1 MLAVLRKLDW
11 FFKLE
16 WKRYVLAFTLMLISG
31 ILEVL
36 PPMIVGNS
44 IDAIFQGT
52 MTWGSLT
59 RTLSLLLAL
68 TAVVYVISYI
78 WHYNLFGGAFVVE
91 RMLRSRLMRHF
102 LKMTPAFFTKN
113 RTGDLM
119 ARATNDLQAVSMT
132 AGFGMLTL
140 IDSTMWMTLLL
151 VMMTVF
157 VSWKLTLM
165 AVLPLP
171 IMAILASM
179 YGGWI
184 HKRFTAAQD
193 AFGAMNESVLETI
206 SGIRVL
212 RAYVQERAAERRFA
226 AVTDDVFKKNLAVV
240 RIEALFEPTVRI
252 FVTASYL
259 IGFGYG
265 AYLVFHNELTI
276 GGLVAFNVYLGM
288 LIWPMFAI
296 GEMINVMQRGNASL
310 DRVNET
316 LNYRPD
322 VPDVPNEPA
331 EAEAGAEH
339 ETAGTG
345 AASGIA
351 GGGAVSGTAAA
362 AGTAGVP
369 ALPGDI
375 VFRNVTFRYP
385 GVKTDNLH
393 NVSLT
398 LPRGGTLGIVGRT
411 GSGKTTLIRQL
422 LREYP
427 LGEGEITISGV
438 PIERIPTDRL
448 KSWFGY
454 VPQEQFL
461 FSRSVRDNILF
472 ARDDAGEEDL
482 QRAIEISAFK
492 KDLDFL
498 PDGLNTLVG
507 ERGVALSG
515 GQKQRVAIARALV
528 RDPEILM
535 LDDALSAV
543 DARTEA
549 EIIANIRRERL
560 GKTTI
565 IATHRL
571 SAVQHADWIIVLED
585 GRIIEEGTHETLMA
599 LGGWYKEQ
607 YERQQMEEAAA
618 SATEAGERS

>member
-1 MLAVLRKLDW
+1 MLAVLRKLGW

-16 WKRYVLAFTLMLISG
+16 RKRYLIAFTLLFVSG
-31 ILEVL
+31 IIEVL
-36 PPMIVGNS
+36 PPMIVGDA
-44 IDAIFQGT
+44 IDAIYQGT
-52 MTWGSLT
+52 MTWQSLT
-59 RTLSLLLAL
+59 MTLAALAGL
-68 TAVVYVISYI
+68 TIIVYVTSYK
-78 WHYNLFGGAFVVE
+78 WHYNLFGGSFVVE

-102 LKMTPAFFTKN
+102 LKMTPAFFHKN

-119 ARATNDLQAVSMT
+119 ARATNDLNAVSLT

-140 IDSTMWMTLLL
+140 IDSTLWMSLLL
-151 VMMTVF
+151 IMMSVF

-171 IMAILASM
+171 IMAVLASV
-179 YGGWI
+179 YGNWI
-184 HKRFTAAQD
+184 HNRFTAAQD
-193 AFGAMNESVLETI
+193 AFGDMNESVLETI
-206 SGIRVL
+206 SGIRVI
-212 RAYVQERAAERRFA
+212 RAYVQERAQERRFA
-226 AVTDDVFKKNLAVV
+226 AVTEDVYKKNLAVV

-252 FVTASYL
+252 FVGASYL
-259 IGFGYG
+259 IGLGYG

-276 GGLVAFNVYLGM
+276 GGLVTFNVYLGM
-288 LIWPMFAI
+288 LIWPMFAV
-296 GEMINVMQRGNASL
+296 GEMINIMQRGNASL

-316 LNYRPD
+316 LNYKPD
-322 VPDVPNEPA
+322 VPDVPDA
-331 EAEAGAEH
+331 EASMETEAP
-339 ETAGTG
+339 ET
-345 AASGIA
+345 
-351 GGGAVSGTAAA
+351 
-362 AGTAGVP
+362 
-369 ALPGDI
+369 PGDI

-385 GVKTDNLH
+385 GSPVDNLRD
-393 NVSLT
+393 VSFVLR
-398 LPRGGTLGIVGRT
+398 RGGTLGVVGRT
-411 GSGKTTLIRQL
+411 GAGKTTLIRQL

-427 LGEGEITISGV
+427 SGTGEIAIGGV

-472 ARDDAGEEDL
+472 ARDDAGEEEL
-482 QRAIEISAFK
+482 ERAIEASAFK
-492 KDLDFL
+492 KDLAFL

-549 EIIANIRRERL
+549 EIIANIRRERQ

-565 IATHRL
+565 IVTHRL

-585 GRIIEEGTHETLMA
+585 GRIIEEGTHEELLA
-599 LGGWYKEQ
+599 RGGWYKEQ
-607 YERQQMEEAAA
+607 YERQQMEEAVG
-618 SATEAGERS
+618 SEAGDHA

>member
-1 MLAVLRKLDW
+1 MLAVLRKLGW

-16 WKRYVLAFTLMLISG
+16 RRRYLIALPVLFISG
-31 ILEVL
+31 AIEVI
-36 PPMIVGNS
+36 PPRMVGEA
-44 IDAIFQGT
+44 IDAVYQGT
-52 MTWGSLT
+52 MTWNSLT
-59 RTLSLLLAL
+59 LTLVALVAL
-68 TAVVYVISYI
+68 TIVTYATSFI
-78 WHYNLFGGAFVVE
+78 WGYNLFGGSFVVE

-102 LKMTPAFFTKN
+102 LKMTPAFFHRN

-119 ARATNDLQAVSMT
+119 ARATNDLHAVSVT

-151 VMMTVF
+151 VMMSVF
-157 VSWKLTLM
+157 VSWKLTLA

-171 IMAILASM
+171 IMAVLASM

-184 HKRFTAAQD
+184 HRRFTAAQD
-193 AFGAMNESVLETI
+193 AFGDMNESVLETI
-206 SGIRVL
+206 SGIRVI
-212 RAYVQERAAERRFA
+212 RAYVQERAQERRFK
-226 AVTDDVFKKNLAVV
+226 AVTEDVYRKNLSVV

-252 FVTASYL
+252 FVGASYL
-259 IGFGYG
+259 IGLGYG
-265 AYLVFHNELTI
+265 AWLVFHNEMTI
-276 GGLVAFNVYLGM
+276 GGLVTFNVYLGM
-288 LIWPMFAI
+288 LIWPMFAV
-296 GEMINVMQRGNASL
+296 GEMINIMQRGNASI

-316 LNYRPD
+316 LNYKPD
-322 VPDVPNEPA
+322 VPDVPGAADGA
-331 EAEAGAEH
+331 EAAD
-339 ETAGTG
+339 
-345 AASGIA
+345 
-351 GGGAVSGTAAA
+351 
-362 AGTAGVP
+362 VP
-369 ALPGDI
+369 EKPGDI

-385 GVKTDNLH
+385 GSPIDNLRD
-393 NVSLT
+393 VSLT

-411 GSGKTTLIRQL
+411 GAGKTTLIRQL

-427 LGEGEITISGV
+427 PGEGEITIGGA

-472 ARDDAGEEDL
+472 ARDDASEEEL
-482 QRAIEISAFK
+482 ERAIEASAFK
-492 KDLDFL
+492 KDLAFL

-549 EIIANIRRERL
+549 EIIANIRRERQ

-565 IATHRL
+565 ISTHRL
-571 SAVQHADWIIVLED
+571 SAVQHADWIVVLDE
-585 GRIIEEGTHETLMA
+585 GRIVEEGTHEELLA
-599 LGGWYKEQ
+599 RGGWYKEQ
-607 YERQQMEEAAA
+607 YERQQMEEAAG
-618 SATEAGERS
+618 SEAGEQA

>member
-1 MLAVLRKLDW
+1 MLAVLRKLGW
-11 FFKLE
+11 FFRLE
-16 WKRYVLAFTLMLISG
+16 KKRYLIALPLMFVSGLI
-31 ILEVL
+31 EVL
-36 PPMIVGNS
+36 PPMMVGNA
-44 IDAIFQGT
+44 IDAIYLGT
-52 MTWGSLT
+52 MTWRSLT
-59 RTLSLLLAL
+59 ATLAALLIL
-68 TAVVYVISYI
+68 TVVVYVISFT
-78 WHYNLFGGAFVVE
+78 WHYNLFGGSFVVE

-102 LKMTPAFFTKN
+102 LKMTPAFFNKN

-119 ARATNDLQAVSMT
+119 ARATNDLNAISVT

-140 IDSTMWMTLLL
+140 MDSTLWMALLL
-151 VMMTVF
+151 VMMSVF
-157 VSWKLTLM
+157 VSWKLTIV

-171 IMAILASM
+171 IMAILASK

-184 HKRFTAAQD
+184 HERFIKAQD
-193 AFGAMNESVLETI
+193 AFGDMNESVLETV
-206 SGIRVL
+206 SGIRVI

-226 AVTDDVFKKNLAVV
+226 EVTGDVFRKNLSVV
-240 RIEALFEPTVRI
+240 RVEALFEPTVRI
-252 FVTASYL
+252 FVGASYL
-259 IGFGYG
+259 IGLGYG

-276 GGLVAFNVYLGM
+276 GGLVTFNVYLGM
-288 LIWPMFAI
+288 LIWPMFAV
-296 GEMINVMQRGNASL
+296 GELINVMQRGNASL

-316 LNYRPD
+316 LNYKPD
-322 VPDVPNEPA
+322 VPDVPNA
-331 EAEAGAEH
+331 
-339 ETAGTG
+339 
-345 AASGIA
+345 A
-351 GGGAVSGTAAA
+351 GGAD
-362 AGTAGVP
+362 AGDAPET
-369 ALPGDI
+369 PGDI

-385 GVKTDNLH
+385 GSPVDNLR
-393 NVSLT
+393 NVSLK
-398 LPRGGTLGIVGRT
+398 LPRGGTLGVVGRT
-411 GSGKTTLIRQL
+411 GAGKTTLIRQL

-427 LGEGEITISGV
+427 PGEGEITIGGV

-461 FSRSVRDNILF
+461 FSRTVRENILF
-472 ARDDAGEEDL
+472 ARDGAGEEEL
-482 QRAIEISAFK
+482 ERAIEASAFK
-492 KDLDFL
+492 KDLAFL
-498 PDGLNTLVG
+498 PAGLDTLVG

-549 EIIANIRRERL
+549 EIIANIRRERR

-571 SAVQHADWIIVLED
+571 SAVQHADWIVVLDD
-585 GRIIEEGTHETLMA
+585 GRIVEEGTHEQLLA

-607 YERQQMEEAAA
+607 YERQQMEET
-618 SATEAGERS
+618 SVLEAGEDG